1 MKRHHEQEMR
11 KLYEEWLA
19 SGKSKADFASEQN
32 IVPTTF
38 YYWARK
44 LGQEQPVSLPTPSG
58 FRLLDVPCSS
68 GLSHTSP
75 TARVIYPSGVWVDL
89 YGSLDAG
96 LLRALAQ

>member
-1 MKRHHEQEMR
+1 MKRHSEQEMR
-11 KLYEEWLA
+11 RLYGQWLA

-44 LGQEQPVSLPTPSG
+44 LGQQQPAPPPATGG
-58 FRLLDVPCSS
+58 FRLLDVPGSS
-68 GLSHTSP
+68 GLSHTP
-75 TARVIYPSGVWVDL
+75 PAARLTYPSGVWVDL
-89 YGSLDAG
+89 YGPLDAG